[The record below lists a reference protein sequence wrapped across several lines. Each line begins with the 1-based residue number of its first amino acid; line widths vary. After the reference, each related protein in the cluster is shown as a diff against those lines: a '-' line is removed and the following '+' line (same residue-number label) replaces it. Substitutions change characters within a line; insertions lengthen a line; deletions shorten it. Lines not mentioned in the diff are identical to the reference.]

1 MTTELHSKNLHDPRP
16 PIDYDMPVEHLNA
29 ELDSVVAKSR
39 DQARIDYLRSMPP
52 GTARAEAQLFGHAV
66 ASGVLDTIADPDDV
80 AFSVDII
87 AAAGINTA
95 WYNGASGSIEVMR
108 RRLKLPKLA
117 TDDGIIE
124 PSTLW
129 HSGRQQFRGAVMLA
143 DTVARETK
151 TRSPKL
157 PERKRQYMRQLGNAS
172 LTLACSQL
180 PADITEASAYNAQ
193 IGARLQ
199 SQRVLRAA
207 RELGE
212 TIGKNPSLRQFEDT
226 DSELSVYWRRHA
238 PDGARQA
245 LLNAVELRHQA
256 DSERS
261 K

>member
-1 MTTELHSKNLHDPRP
+1 MTTESQPRELREPRP

-52 GTARAEAQLFGHAV
+52 GTARAEAQLFGQAV
-66 ASGVLDTIADPDDV
+66 ASGVLDTITDPDDIT
-80 AFSVDII
+80 FSVDII

-117 TDDGIIE
+117 TVDGIVE
-124 PSTLW
+124 PASLW
-129 HSGRQQFRGAVMLA
+129 QSGRQQFRGAIMLA

-180 PADITEASAYNAQ
+180 PAEITEVSAYNAQ
-193 IGARLQ
+193 IGVRLQ

-212 TIGKNPSLRQFEDT
+212 VIGKNPSLRQFEDA

-238 PDGARQA
+238 PNGARQA
-245 LLNAVELRHQA
+245 LLNAVALRRQA
-256 DSERS
+256 DAERS